1 MSHAQRRQVAVPR
14 RNSTETKEAK
24 DQEAGKETKNEVI
37 EALTE
42 LLKEQDPEDLDEIF
56 ELVEKMIKECKHLE
70 AAHVPLNK

>member
-1 MSHAQRRQVAVPR
+1 
-14 RNSTETKEAK
+14 
-24 DQEAGKETKNEVI
+24 VI

-70 AAHVPLNK
+70 AAQVPLNK

>member
-14 RNSTETKEAK
+14 RNRTETEEAK
-24 DQEAGKETKNEVI
+24 DQEAGQETKNEVI

-56 ELVEKMIKECKHLE
+56 ELVVEMIKEYKHLE
-70 AAHVPLNK
+70 GSKAHLNK